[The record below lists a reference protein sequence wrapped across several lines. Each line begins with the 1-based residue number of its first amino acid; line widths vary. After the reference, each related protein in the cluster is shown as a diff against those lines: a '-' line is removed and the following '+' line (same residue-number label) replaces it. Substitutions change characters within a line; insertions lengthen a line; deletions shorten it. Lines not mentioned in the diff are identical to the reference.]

1 MSSSFFQAHNIF
13 AGFELG
19 SYILLASL
27 SQKCEMSPS
36 ALKVIVGAVASCAE
50 VVRGDQFVS
59 SVIAICEPQPELER
73 LTAATLKAIL
83 RIS

>member
-1 MSSSFFQAHNIF
+1 MVIFQ
-13 AGFELG
+13 LG

-50 VVRGDQFVS
+50 VVRGDQFIS

-73 LTAATLKAIL
+73 LTEGTLKAIL

>member
-1 MSSSFFQAHNIF
+1 MW
-13 AGFELG
+13 
-19 SYILLASL
+19 
-27 SQKCEMSPS
+27 PS

-50 VVRGDQFVS
+50 VVRGDQFIS

-73 LTAATLKAIL
+73 LTEGTLKAIL